1 MIRIFKLFIVL
12 IWLSIA
18 SPVFSANNYNLIIM
32 VPDDHARR
40 AMGAYGDSQVLT
52 PNLDQLASHGVRF
65 DNAYAAAPV
74 CSPSRAAMLSGQYPS
89 QVGISDFLMLNE
101 NYSNQ
106 GMDENALIWPQVLQD
121 NGYETGLIGKWHLGE
136 LPKYQPQ
143 NRGFNYFVSY
153 NQDLTPFNP
162 LLNVNGTLQKVSG
175 HTSNIFADYAIQ
187 FLRKNQNKKFALT
200 IAFREPQVPWN
211 QVPEEDLK
219 AVEHIDPIVPERE
232 GIDQEWLKKITRNN
246 YASIHA
252 LDRSIGRILSELDDL
267 GLSENTMVIY
277 IGDHGMLI
285 GHHGYYGRG
294 AVGVISGDEVVGYE
308 GIANLYDEAIKIPF
322 IIKSPA
328 LIEPGQVINTPVSN
342 IDIFPSIMS
351 ALEIKLPEPL
361 PLMGIDLMA
370 LLNEKE
376 ELLPRPI
383 YAQYSMRNFGR
394 SDLRMIKLDNWK
406 LVKRFNLKA
415 KAELTDELYNL
426 EVDPGEQTNLINEV
440 SNKSIYEKLNKL
452 MYSWMK
458 DINDP
463 VLSSAF

>member
-322 IIKSPA
+322 IIRSPA

-361 PLMGIDLMA
+361 TLMGIDLMA

>member
-18 SPVFSANNYNLIIM
+18 SPLLSANNFNLIIM

-89 QVGISDFLMLNE
+89 QVGISDFLMLNK

-106 GMDENALIWPQVLQD
+106 GMDENVLIWPQILQR

-162 LLNVNGTLQKVSG
+162 LLNVNGALQKVSG

-200 IAFREPQVPWN
+200 VAFREPQVPWN

-322 IIKSPA
+322 IIRSPA

-361 PLMGIDLMA
+361 PLMGIDLMP

-426 EVDPGEQTNLINEV
+426 ETDPDEQTNLINEV
-440 SNKSIYEKLNKL
+440 SGKLMYEKLDKL
-452 MYSWMK
+452 MYLWMK

>member
-18 SPVFSANNYNLIIM
+18 SPLLSANNYNLIIM

-162 LLNVNGTLQKVSG
+162 LLNVNGALQKVSG

-200 IAFREPQVPWN
+200 VAFREPQVPWN

-322 IIKSPA
+322 IIRSPA

-342 IDIFPSIMS
+342 IDVFPSIMS

-361 PLMGIDLMA
+361 PLMGIDLMP

-376 ELLPRPI
+376 ELLQRPI

-394 SDLRMIKLDNWK
+394 SDLRMIKFDNWK

-452 MYSWMK
+452 MYLWMK

-463 VLSSAF
+463 LLSSSF

>member
-18 SPVFSANNYNLIIM
+18 SPLLSANNFNLIIM

-89 QVGISDFLMLNE
+89 QVGISDFLMLNK

-106 GMDENALIWPQVLQD
+106 GMDENVLIWPQILQR

-162 LLNVNGTLQKVSG
+162 LLNVNGALQKVSG

-200 IAFREPQVPWN
+200 VAFREPQVPWN

-322 IIKSPA
+322 IIRSPA

-361 PLMGIDLMA
+361 PLMGIDLMP

-426 EVDPGEQTNLINEV
+426 ETDPDEQTNLINEV
-440 SNKSIYEKLNKL
+440 SGKLMYEKLDKL
-452 MYSWMK
+452 MYLWMK

-463 VLSSAF
+463 VLSSSF

>member
-322 IIKSPA
+322 IIRSPA

>member
-322 IIKSPA
+322 IIRSPA

-394 SDLRMIKLDNWK
+394 SDLRMIKIDNWK

>member
-246 YASIHA
+246 SASIHA

-322 IIKSPA
+322 IIRSPA

-394 SDLRMIKLDNWK
+394 SDLRMIKIDNWK

-426 EVDPGEQTNLINEV
+426 EIDPGEQTNLINEV

>member
-322 IIKSPA
+322 IIRSPA

-361 PLMGIDLMA
+361 PLMGVDLMA